1 MLDFQLYT
9 GVELGTAVASAD
21 VVVVVVKDD
30 ESRSNVPPTSLSTS
44 Y

>member
-1 MLDFQLYT
+1 MLAFQLYT
-9 GVELGTAVASAD
+9 GVELGTAVARAD

-44 Y
+44 